1 MEEIKEKIAAKIAK
15 ASRLPPRKYPT
26 PEEIAAE
33 RETIAKHVKE
43 MQAKLNAIN
52 TRKRVWQ
59 VRFLNA
65 VANKLHAWGDSVK
78 TLANRIDMPTL
89 PRTTKTELDK
99 IVKVAGVPTDKTFVP
114 QPYIQWTTN
123 KEEKK

>member
-1 MEEIKEKIAAKIAK
+1 MDEELKAKIAK
-15 ASRLPPRKYPT
+15 ASKLPPKRYPT
-26 PEEIAAE
+26 PEEIAAD
-33 RETIAKHVKE
+33 REVIVKHVKE
-43 MQAKLNAIN
+43 TQAKLNAIV

-89 PRTTKTELDK
+89 P
-99 IVKVAGVPTDKTFVP
+99 IP
-114 QPYIQWTTN
+114 N
-123 KEEKK
+123 KENRRNTTDDRT